1 MPQQIL
7 VDRWLVELRLVSD
20 LGRGAQ
26 CSTEDISDGIAAD
39 PFVSVQVHSLIPF
52 FVDCDRYEFHVR
64 PSSLRIEVGCVR
76 LRSSYRET

>member
-64 PSSLRIEVGCVR
+64 PSSLRIEVECVR
-76 LRSSYRET
+76 SRSSCPKT